1 MIVSYE
7 LTLILRITDNV
18 ESLKD
23 TIKKLL
29 QKYGVSVISED
40 SWDVK
45 KLAYHID
52 GENEGYYLFM
62 SIESPTDAIKKIIS
76 DFRLNSDILRYL
88 FIKTP
93 NKKTA

>member
-1 MIVSYE
+1 MSYE
-7 LTLILRITDNV
+7 LTLILRITDKV

-40 SWDVK
+40 SWDVR
-45 KLAYHID
+45 KLSYPID

-62 SIESPTDAIKKIIS
+62 SIESPPDAIKKIIA

-88 FIKTP
+88 FIQVSK
-93 NKKTA
+93 KKTA